1 MAEGK
6 HSLKIKAKP
15 TSFEAT
21 ANGWGGLLTLLLLAA
36 LVASG
41 LALGWSHLPAAWR

>member
-1 MAEGK
+1 MTDEK

-21 ANGWGGLLTLLLLAA
+21 AQGWGGLVTLLLLVA

-41 LALGWSHLPAAWR
+41 LVLGWWNLPWR